1 MLYLLPLI
9 ADKVDFVSV
18 GTNDLTQ
25 YLLAVDRN
33 NARVSD
39 VYEYV
44 HPSVVRAL
52 KHIHD
57 MCQQHQLPICIC
69 GELAGDP
76 IGALLLIGMGYRSLS
91 MNTSNV
97 ARIKYILRKSQSEEL
112 QALLHQAMQ
121 QAYGTD
127 IYNLVFQYLEEKG
140 LAGFIR
146 AGKS

>member
-1 MLYLLPLI
+1 LLPLV
-9 ADKVDFVSV
+9 AHKVDFVSV

-33 NARVSD
+33 NSRVSD
-39 VYEYV
+39 VYEHV
-44 HPSVVRAL
+44 HPSVVMAL
-52 KHIHD
+52 KHIYD
-57 MCQQHQLPICIC
+57 MCQQYKLPVCIC

-97 ARIKYILRKSQSEEL
+97 ARIKYILRKSDSTEL
-112 QALLHQAMQ
+112 QQLLDTAMQ

-127 IYNLVFQYLEEKG
+127 IYNLVFQYLEQKD

-146 AGKS
+146 AGKK